1 MRTGLVVAG
10 VVGGLILGRSRERFR
25 WDGKV
30 ALIVGGSRGLGLL
43 LARRFG
49 RRGAKVVLA
58 ARSEPELL
66 AAQAELRCQGIDA
79 EIAVADVANEAQASR
94 MVELTV
100 ARFGRLDVLV
110 NAASII
116 QVAPLDALSLGDL
129 RAAMDVNFWG
139 TVHACWAALPHLE
152 RGARI
157 VNVTSIGGEIAVPHL
172 LPYAS
177 SKFAATGFSE
187 GLQAESA
194 RRGIRVVTV
203 CPWLMRTG
211 SAPHAL
217 VKGRRKAEAALFHL
231 AASLPLVTLDAG
243 RAADRIVRA
252 TERGERFVTVG
263 GLGKILRIA
272 HALAPG
278 AAGVALGWT
287 ARLLPGAKK
296 GAASQPASEA
306 REHPSVWTRSPLTTL
321 GRQAGARNNEVGV
334 IAPSL

>member
-1 MRTGLVVAG
+1 MRKGLVLTG
-10 VVGGLILGRSRERFR
+10 VVGALLLARSRQRFR
-25 WDGKV
+25 WEGKV

-49 RRGAKVVLA
+49 RKGAKVVLA

-66 AAQAELRCQGIDA
+66 AAQAELRGDGIEA
-79 EIAVADVANEAQASR
+79 EIAVADVADEAQASR
-94 MVELTV
+94 MVELTID
-100 ARFGRLDVLV
+100 RFGRLDVLV

-116 QVAPLDALSLGDL
+116 QVAPLDALSKADL

-157 VNVTSIGGEIAVPHL
+157 VNVTSIGGSIAMPHL
-172 LPYAS
+172 LPYVCG
-177 SKFAATGFSE
+177 KFAATGFSE
-187 GLQAESA
+187 GLQAETA
-194 RRGIRVVTV
+194 RRGLRVVTV
-203 CPWLMRTG
+203 SPWLMRTG

-231 AASLPLVTLDAG
+231 AASLPFVTLDAG

-272 HALAPG
+272 HAVAPG
-278 AAGVALGWT
+278 AAGAALGSI
-287 ARLLPGAKK
+287 ARLLPGAPK
-296 GAASQPASEA
+296 GAAAKPASEA
-306 REHPSVWTRSPLTTL
+306 HEHPSVWTRSPFTTL
-321 GRQAGARNNEVGV
+321 GRRASERNNE
-334 IAPSL
+334 LTT